1 MWVHVCGW
9 VEYIYECV
17 CGRGGGVLR
26 LYILLLWL
34 YYCILYWDDHL
45 VLFEL
50 YLK

>member
-1 MWVHVCGW
+1 MWVHVCGL

-17 CGRGGGVLR
+17 CGIGGLTAIHFVVVVVL
-26 LYILLLWL
+26 L
-34 YYCILYWDDHL
+34 YCILYWDDHL